1 MTHKIKVQM
10 FGNFRMDYNGAPFV
24 AEKMHKESQF
34 NRMMQA
40 LIHYSDCG
48 VAKDKLEEIVIGERD
63 IDAPHT
69 ALRVIVYKTKQKL
82 AQLGLPG
89 KNLVYL
95 EGGIYYWTPD
105 IEIEEDAAE
114 FEKLYNEACALE
126 KQMPHEPESAETVC
140 DERIKEIEDNMLEL
154 YIKALYL
161 YKGEFLAAYTGE
173 TWIAQEARRYHIMFE
188 KIINEAAYIL
198 RKRKQFK
205 GLEKLGVY
213 AAKVD
218 PFNEWEELIMEAMV
232 ETRRYDE
239 AEELYTDVVDYYL
252 RECGIYPSSRLLE
265 ILEKYSNQMNHAHE
279 ILENIQEGMNEQ
291 EETERGGYF
300 CSYPVFR
307 GIYQASIRIMKRTR
321 VPVYLMLCTLEDEE
335 GRQVQSETKMNKY
348 SRQLKKC
355 VGESIRYSDIY
366 TSYGKV
372 QFLIFIIG
380 LWPYMLASML
390 AILIVAIMSLDHTRK
405 LSPKK
410 INIWTVTIMMIIA
423 AVQAY
428 HKTQTLMYRVSG
440 YELIWNKIIVFIQ
453 LIAGMLIVVYMCD
466 RATKYGIGGK
476 VSVFVV
482 NIVSGMMTMFTG
494 KPLEK
499 LALPVAIGVAE
510 IAVMIVLET
519 TEKRIAVQRVSIN
532 NIYADKNYI
541 AYKLNP
547 VGATPLMF
555 ASAAFLLPQFM
566 CNGLHYLFPDNA
578 DIQWWMD
585 NMRLTSPLGIVVYM
599 VIICLLTI
607 IFSMVMLSP
616 GRTADDLLKSGDS
629 IQDIYA
635 GKPTKRYLIGT
646 VLSFSVISS
655 IIICICQGGPLFLQF
670 GGYVDASLAMLPCSI
685 MMTTGLWIS
694 LYREAEVYRN
704 MDRYHTFI

>member
-366 TSYGKV
+366 EDESSLYMNYEYYYWFKYSEAIDYFVVGTDEHKRSLEAFLKEYDCFVPHIAAIPPGAIPEGKLKSKNNRWRGSIISASRLSPRKGIDILIKSVIKAHEINQTINLDIYGSGNDEYTSYL
-372 QFLIFIIG
+372 QN
-380 LWPYMLASML
+380 
-390 AILIVAIMSLDHTRK
+390 IVKDAGADDYIHFKGRCNLE
-405 LSPKK
+405 K
-410 INIWTVTIMMIIA
+410 I
-423 AVQAY
+423 Y
-428 HKTQTLMYRVSG
+428 PH
-440 YELIWNKIIVFIQ
+440 YELFASFSLWETFGLSLMEAVGDGLAMVGLDVRYGNRLFIHPDENGYLVDFDIETDYQNKDKLCERTAAAIVKIFEDDDRLKKFHENSYMIAEEYKEHVIESKWMQ
-453 LIAGMLIVVYMCD
+453 LI
-466 RATKYGIGGK
+466 K
-476 VSVFVV
+476 
-482 NIVSGMMTMFTG
+482 NI
-494 KPLEK
+494 P
-499 LALPVAIGVAE
+499 
-510 IAVMIVLET
+510 
-519 TEKRIAVQRVSIN
+519 
-532 NIYADKNYI
+532 
-541 AYKLNP
+541 
-547 VGATPLMF
+547 
-555 ASAAFLLPQFM
+555 
-566 CNGLHYLFPDNA
+566 
-578 DIQWWMD
+578 
-585 NMRLTSPLGIVVYM
+585 
-599 VIICLLTI
+599 
-607 IFSMVMLSP
+607 
-616 GRTADDLLKSGDS
+616 
-629 IQDIYA
+629 
-635 GKPTKRYLIGT
+635 
-646 VLSFSVISS
+646 
-655 IIICICQGGPLFLQF
+655 
-670 GGYVDASLAMLPCSI
+670 
-685 MMTTGLWIS
+685 
-694 LYREAEVYRN
+694 
-704 MDRYHTFI
+704 